1 MLLNHIGTGLAKSAL
16 VVLALLWAV
25 GCSNGNDEDIAQK
38 LGGGP
43 TRQTATPTTTTDGEA
58 AWTLQFGTEDDDLAW
73 GVIVDAEGN
82 VYVVGEAG
90 RALPDLESL
99 GGTDAFLRKYS
110 KDGGVI
116 WTRQFGTDDFDQVWD
131 IAAGRDGDLYLVG
144 STGGSFQGHQGQG
157 DLDGFVAR
165 YDGDGDQVWV
175 RQFGDWQV

>member
-58 AWTLQFGTEDDDLAW
+58 AWTLQFC
-73 GVIVDAEGN
+73 
-82 VYVVGEAG
+82 
-90 RALPDLESL
+90 
-99 GGTDAFLRKYS
+99 
-110 KDGGVI
+110 
-116 WTRQFGTDDFDQVWD
+116 TDDFDQVWD

-175 RQFGDWQV
+175 RQFRDWQI